1 MAVAVS
7 RQGKRVWN
15 SKLVLTKMC
24 DALLYLH
31 FLSEKED
38 MYEGMVVEPN
48 RCR

>member
-1 MAVAVS
+1 MGVDEG
-7 RQGKRVWN
+7 QG
-15 SKLVLTKMC
+15 
-24 DALLYLH
+24 ALLYLH

>member
-1 MAVAVS
+1 MTIL
-7 RQGKRVWN
+7 RQRKREWN

-24 DALLYLH
+24 DALLYLR